1 MNKNKESKKGVLKEA
16 HHHTT
21 YNKEEIEKSG
31 TFYCISCLKSMA
43 PSEITE
49 FWDINGTTGVCP
61 YCGIDALIGDACGMT
76 ITDTLLKRL
85 YRKYFTI
92 DDIDEAPKHNRHKK
106 NGIWMY
112 TKTLNSI

>member
-1 MNKNKESKKGVLKEA
+1 MNKNGVLDEA
-16 HHHTT
+16 HNHTT
-21 YNKEEIEKSG
+21 YNREEIEKSG
-31 TFYCISCLKSMA
+31 TVYCISCLKSMA

-49 FWDINGTTGVCP
+49 FWGTTGVCP
-61 YCGIDALIGDACGMT
+61 HCGIDALIGDACGMT

-112 TKTLNSI
+112 TKTL